1 MTGRPGRKDGAERG
15 RGVEAGKRN
24 TAKPSEQRVARNARS
39 KAQLNLAKALASVF
53 TAGVYDK
60 GYLQSAVCTF
70 VAEMKEGGETGEG
83 VVRAAQGLVN
93 EVGARFPSSERT
105 QHLLADMV
113 TWCLAEYY
121 RESA

>member
-1 MTGRPGRKDGAERG
+1 MTPPSSPATVAPKTSKTPGRETPETDRMELEIQQADL
-15 RGVEAGKRN
+15 AF
-24 TAKPSEQRVARNARS
+24 AA
-39 KAQLNLAKALASVF
+39 AKALASVF

-60 GYLQSAVCTF
+60 EYLQASVCTF

-83 VVRAAQGLVN
+83 VVRAAQELVN
-93 EVGARFPSSERT
+93 DVGARFPSSERT
-105 QHLLADMV
+105 QLLLADMV